1 MHNFTNIYFSRE
13 QKTFHDSFNFLET
26 HLQSIFSLLPLL
38 SHDAIKTLQ
47 QGRRKTKLNYY
58 SCYNIISEHIFTIS
72 LTLDP
77 GSPGGPVGPASPSS
91 PKGPRRPLSPC
102 LPGGPGGPCTQT
114 QQDVELIQRSDQ

>member
-1 MHNFTNIYFSRE
+1 MTMKAGVTQHLIITVAKASLVNMS
-13 QKTFHDSFNFLET
+13 SF
-26 HLQSIFSLLPLL
+26 
-38 SHDAIKTLQ
+38 IKV
-47 QGRRKTKLNYY
+47 
-58 SCYNIISEHIFTIS
+58 IS

-102 LPGGPGGPCTQT
+102 LPGGPKGPCTQT